1 MVSHNTKLV
10 HTKYESV
17 AKPISINKIIRR
29 ADFRRLAKTHRANL
43 LKKSK
48 GYIQKKILKSSQD
61 QDYGNDCQKPDYDEA
76 VDEFLSSIKRTE
88 EEAKELEEETRF
100 QSENGKW
107 LEERRKL
114 LTASNFAKIC
124 KRRKNGHFKNS

>member
-29 ADFRRLAKTHRANL
+29 VELRRLAKTHRANL

-61 QDYGNDCQKPDYDEA
+61 QDYGNDYQKPDMEKLDYDEA

-100 QSENGKW
+100 QSEN
-107 LEERRKL
+107 RK
-114 LTASNFAKIC
+114 
-124 KRRKNGHFKNS
+124 

>member
-1 MVSHNTKLV
+1 MRRGAVMVSHNTKLV
-10 HTKYESV
+10 HIKYESV

-29 ADFRRLAKTHRANL
+29 VELRRLAKTHRANL

-48 GYIQKKILKSSQD
+48 GYIHKKILKSFQD
-61 QDYGNDCQKPDYDEA
+61 QNYGNDCQKPDMEKLDYDEA

-100 QSENGKW
+100 QSEN
-107 LEERRKL
+107 RK
-114 LTASNFAKIC
+114 
-124 KRRKNGHFKNS
+124 